1 MRIGLIGLGAIA
13 GDIVLYLKDNPKI
26 EITGA
31 LVLPEDL
38 SREAEFPLTTDY
50 DAFMAGDPELVV
62 ECAGHGGVVA
72 YGTRV
77 LEAGKDLMIVS
88 IGALSDE
95 PLYDALVDAARCSKG
110 QLILPAGALIG
121 VDGLAAARSAGLENV
136 TIRSVKPPLSWSG
149 AEGVEGVDLA
159 AIKERTTV
167 FAGSARDAA
176 RLFPKNANVA
186 ATAALAGIGFEKTQ
200 VELVA
205 DPTTT
210 QNTHTLIF
218 EGKPGRYE
226 LVIAGNPSPNNP
238 KTSQLTALSIVRLI
252 ENRVADVVV

>member
-1 MRIGLIGLGAIA
+1 MRIGLIGFGAIA

-26 EITGA
+26 EIAGA

-38 SREAEFPLTTDY
+38 SRAADFPLTTDY

-62 ECAGHGGVVA
+62 ECAGHGGVKA
-72 YGTRV
+72 FGTRV

-88 IGALSDE
+88 IGALSDA
-95 PLYDALVDAARCSKG
+95 PLYDALVEAAKRSTG

-121 VDGLAAARSAGLENV
+121 VDGLAAARSAGLESV
-136 TIRSVKPPLSWSG
+136 TIRSVKPPMSWSG
-149 AEGVEGVDLA
+149 AEGVEGIDLG
-159 AIKERTTV
+159 AITERTTV

-186 ATAALAGIGFEKTQ
+186 ATAALAGIGFEKTK

-205 DPTTT
+205 DPTTD

-252 ENRVADVVV
+252 ENRVADVVI

>member
-13 GDIVLYLKDNPKI
+13 GDIVLYLKDNPKV

-38 SREAEFPLTTDY
+38 KREARFPLTTDF
-50 DAFMAGDPELVV
+50 DAFMSGDPELVV
-62 ECAGHGGVVA
+62 ECAGHGAVKA
-72 YGTRV
+72 FGTRV

-95 PLYDALVDAARCSKG
+95 PLYQSLVDAAKRAPG

-149 AEGVEGVDLA
+149 AEGVEGIDLA
-159 AIKERTTV
+159 AITDRTV
-167 FAGSARDAA
+167 IFSGSARDAA

-186 ATAALAGIGFEKTQ
+186 ATTALAGIGFEKTN

-205 DPTTT
+205 DPTTS
-210 QNTHTLIF
+210 QNTHTLVF
-218 EGKPGRYE
+218 EGRPGRYE

>member
-13 GDIVLYLKDNPKI
+13 GDVVLYLKENKNIDI
-26 EITGA
+26 VSA

-38 SREAEFPLTTDY
+38 SQEAAFPLTTDF
-50 DAFMAGDPELVV
+50 DEFIAANPELVV
-62 ECAGHGGVVA
+62 ECAGHGAVVA
-72 YGTRV
+72 FGVKT
-77 LEAGKDLMIVS
+77 LEADKDLMIVS

-95 PLYDALVDAARCSKG
+95 PLYISLVEAAGRSKG

-136 TIRSVKPPLSWSG
+136 TIRSVKPPMSWSG
-149 AEGVEGVDLA
+149 AEGVEGIDLA
-159 AIKERTTV
+159 AITEPTAV
-167 FAGSARDAA
+167 FKGSARDAA

-186 ATAALAGIGFEKTQ
+186 ATTALAGVGFDKTS
-200 VELVA
+200 VELIA
-205 DPTTT
+205 DPTTD

-218 EGKPGRYE
+218 EGAPGRYE
-226 LVIAGNPSPNNP
+226 LIIAGNPSPNNP

>member
-1 MRIGLIGLGAIA
+1 MRIGLIGIGAIA
-13 GDIVLYLKDNPKI
+13 SDVVFYLQDNEKI

-31 LVLPEDL
+31 LVLPDDL
-38 SREAEFPLTTDY
+38 SRETPFPLTTDY
-50 DAFMAGDPELVV
+50 DEFMFHDPELVI
-62 ECAGHGGVVA
+62 ECAGHGAVSAFGVK
-72 YGTRV
+72 V
-77 LEAGKDLMIVS
+77 LEADKDLMIVS
-88 IGALSDE
+88 IGALSDAS
-95 PLYDALVDAARCSKG
+95 LYESLVDAAKRCKG

-149 AEGVEGVDLA
+149 AQGVEGMDLA
-159 AIKERTTV
+159 AIKDRTTV
-167 FAGSARDAA
+167 FSGSAREAA

-186 ATAALAGIGFEKTQ
+186 ATTALAGIGFEKTK

-205 DPTTT
+205 DPMTS

-218 EGKPGRYE
+218 EGAPGSYE

-252 ENRVADVVV
+252 ENRVSDVVV

>member
-1 MRIGLIGLGAIA
+1 MRIGLIGIGAIA
-13 GDIVLYLKDNPKI
+13 SDVVLYLKDNKKI

-31 LVLPEDL
+31 LVLPQDL
-38 SREAEFPLTTDY
+38 SHKTSVPLTTDY
-50 DAFMAGDPELVV
+50 DDFMSRDPELVV
-62 ECAGHGGVVA
+62 ECAGHGAVVA
-72 YGTRV
+72 YGTKV
-77 LEAGKDLMIVS
+77 LQADRDLMIVS

-95 PLYDALVDAARCSKG
+95 PLYASLVEAAGQSKG

-136 TIRSVKPPLSWSG
+136 TIRSVKPPMSWSG
-149 AEGVEGVDLA
+149 AEGVEGIDLA
-159 AIKERTTV
+159 AIKERTAV
-167 FAGSARDAA
+167 FEGSARDAA

-186 ATAALAGIGFEKTQ
+186 ATTALAGLGFDRTN
-200 VELVA
+200 VELIA
-205 DPTTT
+205 DPTTD

-226 LVIAGNPSPNNP
+226 LVIAGNPSPTNP

-252 ENRVADVVV
+252 ENRVADVVI